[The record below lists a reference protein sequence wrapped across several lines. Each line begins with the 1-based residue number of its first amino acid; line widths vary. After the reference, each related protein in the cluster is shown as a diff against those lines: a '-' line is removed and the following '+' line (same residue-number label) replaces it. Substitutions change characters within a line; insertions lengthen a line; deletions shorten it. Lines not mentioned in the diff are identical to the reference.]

1 MAKYVQRMA
10 LKRVLV
16 LILAM
21 ALFVAGMPLAHAM
34 TANGAAPPSNMAH
47 HHDTV
52 PMALADRADHMH
64 AHDGMAN
71 TADHRD
77 DHGKLAL
84 DPCKCLNCGM
94 CGTPGVTT
102 PVRELAPERRMLA
115 VTYRSFSTE
124 RTDASTSVDPGIPI
138 RLM

>member
-10 LKRVLV
+10 VKRVLV
-16 LILAM
+16 LILAV

-34 TANGAAPPSNMAH
+34 TANGAALPSNMAH
-47 HHDTV
+47 HHDAV
-52 PMALADRADHMH
+52 PMTLADRADHMH
-64 AHDGMAN
+64 A
-71 TADHRD
+71 
-77 DHGKLAL
+77 L
-84 DPCKCLNCGM
+84 DPCKGLTSGM

-115 VTYRSFSTE
+115 VTYRPFSTE

>member
-1 MAKYVQRMA
+1 MGMV
-10 LKRVLV
+10 LKRILV

-21 ALFVAGMPLAHAM
+21 ALFVAGMPFAHAIS
-34 TANGAAPPSNMAH
+34 ANRAAPPSNMAH
-47 HHDTV
+47 HHDAV
-52 PMALADRADHMH
+52 PMTLADRADHMH
-64 AHDGMAN
+64 AHDGLAD
-71 TADHRD
+71 TADHQD

-115 VTYRSFSTE
+115 VTYRTFSTE
-124 RTDASTSVDPGIPI
+124 RPDVSMSVDPGIPI

>member
-1 MAKYVQRMA
+1 MAKYVQRMT

-16 LILAM
+16 LILAV

-34 TANGAAPPSNMAH
+34 TANGAALPSNMAH
-47 HHDTV
+47 HHDAV
-52 PMALADRADHMH
+52 PMTLADRADHMH

-71 TADHRD
+71 AADHRD

-115 VTYRSFSTE
+115 VTYRPFSTE

>member
-1 MAKYVQRMA
+1 MAKYVQRMT

-21 ALFVAGMPLAHAM
+21 ALFVAGMPLAHA
-34 TANGAAPPSNMAH
+34 TANEAAPSSDMAH
-47 HHDTV
+47 RHDTV
-52 PMALADRADHMH
+52 SMALADRADHMH

-84 DPCKCLNCGM
+84 DLCKCLNCGM

-115 VTYRSFSTE
+115 VTYRPFSTE